1 MHGTPTTEA
10 PAKRHRPRRLTVFV
24 AAFLAGAAAAVGI
37 NRALDVHLAQRKPQV
52 ESEPIFVALRSLPQG
67 TPVTVWDVALRD
79 WPKAML
85 PTSAMRAHDSFE
97 GCLLRHPL
105 REGQPLLRVQL
116 ITDGLRSAAAGDGP
130 AAVFAPPVPAVTR
143 PVEADLWTPA
153 PATAAV
159 RPNPKPL
166 TPAPAAAAEGVGVAV
181 TSPDIAQPAVTAT
194 VVAPAATL
202 PVADAGATASVTDVA
217 TATSPPA
224 SSAAVAATATA
235 PVVAPSVR
243 DDAGAIERTAP
254 LPEEPPPAAE
264 PSAPVADLPTV
275 EDPAAVVEVGE
286 PTPADP
292 LPGGPSPADVPPV
305 GGEQVESVVVTRS
318 VPPAADAT
326 TPAGAAAAVEETAAT
341 PDGPRH
347 PRDGVV
353 RYLVVPERI
362 ALQADSGFA
371 TPSPQPPAATAGRVA
386 EQEPQMLQNL
396 PAVAGQTSPQ
406 ATRSRPPQVG
416 QRAAQQPAPKAGKAQ
431 PQPPSRQSKQ
441 RRASDAPSKRPTTAA
456 SSRDRGGWF
465 PNITAGIDALTGRG
479 RTAAGGAD
487 YDEAVATDDPTYRQ
501 R

>member
-10 PAKRHRPRRLTVFV
+10 SAKRHRPRRMTVFV

-116 ITDGLRSAAAGDGP
+116 ITDGLRSAAAVDGP

-159 RPNPKPL
+159 RPDPKPL
-166 TPAPAAAAEGVGVAV
+166 TPAPAAAAEGGGVAV
-181 TSPDIAQPAVTAT
+181 TSPDIASPALTAT
-194 VVAPAATL
+194 VVAPSAAL
-202 PVADAGATASVTDVA
+202 PVADVGATAAVTDVA
-217 TATSPPA
+217 AATAPTAPPA
-224 SSAAVAATATA
+224 PVAATAA
-235 PVVAPSVR
+235 VVAPSVP
-243 DDAGAIERTAP
+243 DEAGAFERTAP
-254 LPEEPPPAAE
+254 LPEEPPPPGP
-264 PSAPVADLPTV
+264 PSAAVADLPTV
-275 EDPAAVVEVGE
+275 EDPEAVVEVGE

-292 LPGGPSPADVPPV
+292 LPGRPSPTDVPPAV
-305 GGEQVESVVVTRS
+305 GEQVESVVVTRS
-318 VPPAADAT
+318 AAPPADAT

-341 PDGPRH
+341 PDGPRQ

-371 TPSPQPPAATAGRVA
+371 TPSPQPPAATAGRGA
-386 EQEPQMLQNL
+386 EQEPQMLENL

-406 ATRSRPPQVG
+406 ATRSRQPQAG

-456 SSRDRGGWF
+456 TSRDRGGWF

-479 RTAAGGAD
+479 RTTAAGAD